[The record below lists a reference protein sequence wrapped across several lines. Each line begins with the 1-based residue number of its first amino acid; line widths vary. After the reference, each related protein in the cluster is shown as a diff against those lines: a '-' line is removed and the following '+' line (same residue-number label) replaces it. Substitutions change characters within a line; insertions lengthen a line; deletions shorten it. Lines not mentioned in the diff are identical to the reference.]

1 MDGNR
6 GFGDIAQH
14 TARLCRAF
22 GMRVMAWRNRKNL
35 PGNDLADIVTYASD
49 GPSAKEDVGQGGLKW
64 KDVVPVQLEWLK
76 WVRKMSMCIKIRR
89 CLRYGND
96 MKYHELSKMQ

>member
-1 MDGNR
+1 MAPFFCFPFPLLHFPNLPWIFHIFHR

-64 KDVVPVQLEWLK
+64 KDVLPVQLERLK
-76 WVRKMSMCIKIRR
+76 WVRKISMC
-89 CLRYGND
+89 
-96 MKYHELSKMQ
+96 

>member
-1 MDGNR
+1 MAMDDTFFFFLSFPLLHFPNLPWMDLPQIFHR

-35 PGNDLADIVTYASD
+35 PGNELADIVTYASD
-49 GPSAKEDVGQGGLKW
+49 GPSAKEDVGQGG
-64 KDVVPVQLEWLK
+64 V
-76 WVRKMSMCIKIRR
+76 
-89 CLRYGND
+89 
-96 MKYHELSKMQ
+96 